1 MKWLLS
7 LLGLSYLISPYDL
20 FPDLFVGVGW
30 IDDLIILGLIWWYL
44 YVYRKRRYGYE
55 GPGPGPEAGAY
66 GGEADKERAE
76 AGKASKPED
85 PYTVLGVSQG
95 ASAEEIKEAYRRL
108 ANQYHP
114 DKVMHL
120 GQEFRE
126 LAEVRFKEIQA
137 AYQELRPK

>member
-7 LLGLSYLISPYDL
+7 LFGLSYLISPYDL

-44 YVYRKRRYGYE
+44 YVYRKRRYSYE
-55 GPGPGPEAGAY
+55 GPGPKDGTHGPDAGQEGSETGRAY
-66 GGEADKERAE
+66 GPK
-76 AGKASKPED
+76 D
-85 PYTVLGVSQG
+85 PYSVLGVSRG
-95 ASAEEIKEAYRRL
+95 ASTEEIREAYRRL

-114 DKVMHL
+114 DKVVHL

-126 LAEVRFKEIQA
+126 LAEIRFKEIQA
-137 AYQELRPK
+137 AYQELKPK